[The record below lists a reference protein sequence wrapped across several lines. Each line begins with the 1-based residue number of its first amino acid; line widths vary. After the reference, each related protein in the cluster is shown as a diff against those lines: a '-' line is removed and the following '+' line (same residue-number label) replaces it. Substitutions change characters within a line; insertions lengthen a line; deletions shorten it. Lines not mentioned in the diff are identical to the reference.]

1 MLDKRQN
8 FTPAVKD
15 AEFKA
20 AKGRCRIA
28 DCKKPLNRMGPGAA
42 QFHHIVPTAVGGT
55 NELKNCLMLCPDC
68 HARNTKTV
76 DRPAL
81 DKTRRILKKN
91 AARAA
96 VAAKI
101 LTEHSPWGTT
111 RRKAKIP
118 SRPMGKSS
126 RKIASRPFQNAF
138 AFWKAKA

>member
-8 FTPAVKD
+8 FTPKTKD

-42 QFHHIVPTAVGGT
+42 QFHHIIPTAVGGT

-81 DKTRRILKKN
+81 DKTRRILKT
-91 AARAA
+91 AAG
-96 VAAKI
+96 I
-101 LTEHSPWGTT
+101 T

-126 RKIASRPFQNAF
+126 RKIASRPFQ
-138 AFWKAKA
+138 KRAKA